1 MSLENKM
8 EHGSPHFS
16 AVTAIISS
24 LCTAWL
30 QKTHQSHCNGHRL
43 IDMVQWSTLGLL
55 LVQLYHYWWFIGF
68 MIDGLWLM
76 VYLRKFPQCPGSCGH
91 FHWSFWSESLRMPPW
106 WPWCPVDYYKKH
118 LFKSSYLYTN
128 TMVYNVLHKKRPVL
142 AGPVQALFAACR
154 IALWWPP
161 LLDTRREAARLVA
174 GRGWKMETWRCVAKA
189 VTCKSAWWRD
199 VKCWYVLIIAGR

>member
-68 MIDGLWLM
+68 MIDGLLINGLLKEISPVPWK
-76 VYLRKFPQCPGSCGH
+76 LRPFPLILLIRKSANAPLVTLVSSGLLQKTLIQKQLLIHKHHGLQCFTQKKTCSCWACASAVCG
-91 FHWSFWSESLRMPPW
+91 LQ
-106 WPWCPVDYYKKH
+106 D
-118 LFKSSYLYTN
+118 SS
-128 TMVYNVLHKKRPVL
+128 
-142 AGPVQALFAACR
+142 
-154 IALWWPP
+154 
-161 LLDTRREAARLVA
+161 LVA
-174 GRGWKMETWRCVAKA
+174 ASTGHQTRGRATRCRSRLENGNVALRRQGRHLQKCL
-189 VTCKSAWWRD
+189 VTRC
-199 VKCWYVLIIAGR
+199 